1 MSRLQNKHW
10 DFKADVTI
18 GHGMY
23 NKRNIFQGSKI
34 IDVKPS
40 KEEDGWQVDSDE
52 IF

>member
-34 IDVKPS
+34 IDVKPN
-40 KEEDGWQVDSDE
+40 DDNWTVDSDE